1 MYDKTLIIDMLQQV
15 EDMLNTLV
23 SGIKNVSKLDD
34 LLTSPE
40 GVLQLNGI
48 CMCLLVVGEE
58 LKKIDQR
65 TNKQLLSQYPNIPW
79 REVMGMRDKIAHH
92 YFEID
97 VDIVSDIIYSDIP
110 PLIVTIQQI
119 IKDLTKNI
127 DMEIS

>member
-1 MYDKTLIIDMLQQV
+1 MLQQV